1 MKRKQDSYCRH
12 YYYLQSSRWE
22 SSCGEIDRSNFEIG
36 NENSVNLLTATKSDV
51 VFQKNSHVVALYGNF
66 VAVDL
71 GLGHRHHLYLVDL
84 WAGPGVGVVI
94 DMRVEH
100 EVNT

>member
-1 MKRKQDSYCRH
+1 MKRKQDSYCH
-12 YYYLQSSRWE
+12 YYYFQSSRWE
-22 SSCGEIDRSNFEIG
+22 SSCGESDRSNYEIG
-36 NENSVNLLTATKSDV
+36 NENSVNLLMTKSV
-51 VFQKNSHVVALYGNF
+51 VFQKNSHVVALYGDF
-66 VAVDL
+66 VVV
-71 GLGHRHHLYLVDL
+71 GHLLHVDL

>member
-1 MKRKQDSYCRH
+1 MKRKQDS
-12 YYYLQSSRWE
+12 YYLQSSRWE

-36 NENSVNLLTATKSDV
+36 NENSVNLLTTKSDV